1 MTSMQHAMGTTAVLG
16 GILHHMAF
24 KAMHHF
30 NIQLAKVARRVFG
43 LYLKQSTV
51 DWCLRWVWRLVLGFT
66 TLTNF
71 ALVAAPAS
79 RYLSSH
85 LSEWTIW
92 VAGVGYSLVGIAA
105 FIKMQ
110 TSIMLLGFM
119 PPMLFG
125 GISAL
130 TTLDKGWLCEILVLV
145 FIFIGGAIQA
155 IEASPSHKHFNHN
168 ALAHVFLSASA
179 TTMMMRSS
187 R

>member
-1 MTSMQHAMGTTAVLG
+1 MLAAQCFVSSACIVYWSTNRDIDAKWHHLYVLAMGTKAVLG
-16 GILHHMAF
+16 GILHYMVF

-51 DWCLRWVWRLVLGFT
+51 DC
-66 TLTNF
+66 
-71 ALVAAPAS
+71 P
-79 RYLSSH
+79 H
-85 LSEWTIW
+85 LSKWTIW
-92 VAGVGYSLVGIAA
+92 VTGIEYSLVGIAA

-125 GISAL
+125 GIFAL

-145 FIFIGGAIQA
+145 FIFIGGVIQA

-179 TTMMMRSS
+179 TTMMMHFHLAVA
-187 R
+187 